1 MIEMCP
7 SEKQKRLIKKRIQY
21 FGEEKVLFYEKHF
34 FPELQNLENISR
46 EQAQKIITG
55 LRIPRVI
62 RGVCGRDK

>member
-7 SEKQKRLIKKRIQY
+7 TEKQKRLIKKRIQY
-21 FGEEKVLFYEKHF
+21 FGEEKVLLYEKHF
-34 FPELQNLENISR
+34 FSELQNLENISR

-62 RGVCGRDK
+62 RGVYGRDK

>member
-7 SEKQKRLIKKRIQY
+7 TEKQKRLIKKRIQY
-21 FGEEKVLFYEKHF
+21 FGEEKVLFYEKYF

>member
-7 SEKQKRLIKKRIQY
+7 TEKQKRLIKKRIQY

-34 FPELQNLENISR
+34 SPELQNLENISR

>member
-7 SEKQKRLIKKRIQY
+7 TEKQKRLIKKRIQY

-34 FPELQNLENISR
+34 LPELQNLENISR